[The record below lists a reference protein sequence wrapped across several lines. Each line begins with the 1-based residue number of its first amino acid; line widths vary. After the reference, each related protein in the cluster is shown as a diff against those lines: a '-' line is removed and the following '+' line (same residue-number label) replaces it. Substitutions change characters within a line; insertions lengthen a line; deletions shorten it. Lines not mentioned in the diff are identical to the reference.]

1 MQDPS
6 VHPIH
11 TLRFPLA
18 LHRNISDRLKESL
31 SGEFAGPFVA
41 VPLQPYALEELIRP
55 EDKVEE
61 RPDELCL
68 GCIRSGNA
76 FECLRPEMKDQ
87 ERLDHYETRW
97 GCSLH
102 WNRGPDRGVKI
113 TAYNMQLSGYL
124 EIE

>member
-41 VPLQPYALEELIRP
+41 VPLQPHALEELIRP

-61 RPDELCL
+61 RPMQWCL

-76 FECLRPEMKDQ
+76 FECLIPDMKDQ
-87 ERLDHYETRW
+87 ERLDYYIHW
-97 GCSLH
+97 GCSRH
-102 WNRGPDRGVKI
+102 WNRGLDRGVTI

-124 EIE
+124 EGK